1 MEKDRI
7 YYRKIG
13 EKGMTY
19 QSEYELELQFIKQLE
34 TQGYDK
40 VSIAD
45 EDALKKNFRKMLFEF
60 NKEKLNNIPFTD
72 KEFNRILIHLE
83 GKSIYN
89 SAKLFRDKYV
99 LERED
104 GTEVY
109 IEFFNSKNW
118 TKNKFQVTNQ
128 VTMISKYTNRYDV
141 TILVNGLP
149 LVQVE
154 LKRRGIDLKEAF
166 NQIERYR
173 RHSYKGLYR
182 YIQCFIITNGVD
194 TKYYSNSDKPLNFN
208 FTFFWSDEKNNRI
221 TNLSDFTSSFL
232 QKHTLNNIIGKYMII
247 SDADKNLMVMRP
259 YQVYAVEAITKR
271 ALETN
276 NNGYVWHTTGSGKT
290 LTSFKSSQLL
300 SNEEKIKKVFF
311 LIDRK
316 DLDSQTVEEFNK
328 FEADCVDTTDN
339 VGKLIKQVEDINS
352 RLIVTTIQK
361 LARLLKSEKYTHR
374 MDRYREEKVI
384 FIIDECHRSQFGEM
398 HTAINKHFVNAQYF
412 GFTGTPRLVE
422 NRSQDGRTTA
432 DLFDTCLHHYLIK
445 DAIND
450 NNVLGF
456 SVEYIKTFD
465 GDFDENDE
473 TKVSAIDENDETKV
487 SAIDKEEVFHSEKRV
502 NMVAQHIID
511 NHNAKTANKKF
522 TSIFTVDSIPLLI
535 KYYDTFKSLDH
546 DLKIAAVFT
555 FQDNEDLSG
564 KDEHSR
570 DSLERMIEDYNK
582 MFPSKDNTKFSTDT
596 FQAYFKDLSRK
607 LKNAEVDIVLV
618 VNMFL
623 TGFDSKPLNTL
634 YVDRNLNYHG
644 LVQAFSRTNRILDDT
659 KPYGNIVCYRNLKKN
674 TDEAICLFSQ
684 TDNTD
689 VVLMESY
696 DHYLKLFKERLEE
709 LYKVAPS
716 IDYIDDIQS
725 EEEKKNFILAFREL
739 SKQLI
744 KLKTFTDF
752 EFNKEALGISH
763 QEYEDYKSKY
773 FRIYDELKKTA
784 GEKESILLNIDFAI
798 ELMQV
803 DKINVD
809 YIMNLIRDIDFTDEE
824 KRKADI
830 EKIKRLLDSA
840 DNENLRLKA
849 DLIRAF
855 LEEVVPKASKDSSM
869 DDLFNEFIE
878 EKRVEE
884 ITEFSE
890 TVDIVR
896 ETMKDYITEYEYSG
910 IIDSAQIKDSING
923 GLIKKKKLSEKI
935 KHFIMDHVRK
945 FSF

>member
-1 MEKDRI
+1 
-7 YYRKIG
+7 
-13 EKGMTY
+13 MTY
-19 QSEYELELQFIKQLE
+19 QSEYELEELLIKQLE
-34 TQGYDK
+34 TQGYTK
-40 VSIAD
+40 VSIKNE
-45 EDALKKNFRKMLFEF
+45 EDLKSNFRNMLFEY

-83 GKSIYN
+83 GKSIFN
-89 SAKLFRDKYV
+89 SAKLFRDKFV
-99 LERED
+99 LERD
-104 GTEVY
+104 DSTEVY

-128 VTMISKYTNRYDV
+128 VTMINKYTNRYDV
-141 TILVNGLP
+141 TILINGLP
-149 LVQVE
+149 LVQIE
-154 LKRRGIDLKEAF
+154 LKRRGLDLREAF

-194 TKYYSNSDKPLNFN
+194 TKYFSNSDKPLNFN
-208 FTFFWSDEKNNRI
+208 FTFFWSDEKNKRI
-221 TNLSDFTSSFL
+221 SNLNLFTSSFL
-232 QKHTLNNIIGKYMII
+232 DKCNLNNVIGKYMII
-247 SDADKNLMVMRP
+247 NETDKNLMVMRP
-259 YQVYAVEAITKR
+259 YQIYAVEALTKR

-276 NNGYVWHTTGSGKT
+276 NNGYIWHTTGSGKT

-328 FEADCVDTTDN
+328 FEKDCVDTTN
-339 VGKLIKQVEDINS
+339 NIGKLISQIEDVNS

-361 LARLLKSEKYTHR
+361 LARLLQADKYAHR
-374 MDRYREEKVI
+374 MDKYREDKII
-384 FIIDECHRSQFGEM
+384 FIIDECHRSQFGDM
-398 HTAINKHFVNAQYF
+398 HTAINKHFKNAQYF
-412 GFTGTPRLVE
+412 GFTGTPRLME

-432 DLFDTCLHHYLIK
+432 DLFDKCLHTYLIK

-473 TKVSAIDENDETKV
+473 TKI
-487 SAIDKEEVFHSEKRV
+487 SAIDKEEVFHAEERIE
-502 NMVAQHIID
+502 MVAKHIID

-522 TSIFTVDSIPLLI
+522 TSLFTVDSIPTLI
-535 KYYDTFKSLDH
+535 KYYDTFKRLDH
-546 DLKIAAVFT
+546 DLKIAAVYT
-555 FQDNEDLSG
+555 FQDNEDLTG
-564 KDEHSR
+564 KEEHSR
-570 DSLERMIEDYNK
+570 DSLERIIEDYNN

-607 LKNAEVDIVLV
+607 LKKAEVDIVLV

-644 LVQAFSRTNRILDDT
+644 LVQAFSRTNRVLDDT

-684 TDNTD
+684 TGNAD

-696 DHYLKLFKERLEE
+696 DYYLEAFKKKLIE
-709 LYKVAPS
+709 LYNVAPS
-716 IDYIDDIQS
+716 VESLDDIKD
-725 EEEKKNFILAFREL
+725 EEHKKKFIEAFRDL

-744 KLKTFTDF
+744 KLKTFVDF
-752 EFNKEALGISH
+752 EFDKEKIGMSH

-773 FRIYDELKKTA
+773 FNIYDEVRKNA
-784 GEKESILLNIDFAI
+784 NEKESILLDIYFGI
-798 ELMQV
+798 ELMQT
-803 DKINVD
+803 DKINVN
-809 YIMNLIRDIDFTDEE
+809 YIMNLIRDIDFDNED

-830 EKIKRLLDSA
+830 EKIKKLLDSA
-840 DNENLRLKA
+840 DNDNLRLKA

-855 LEEVVPKASKDSSM
+855 LDEVVPKAEGKDSI
-869 DDLFNEFIE
+869 DELFNNFVE
-878 EKRVEE
+878 EKRVYE
-884 ITEFSE
+884 ITEFANE
-890 TVDIVR
+890 VDIER
-896 ETMKDYITEYEYSG
+896 EIVKEYITEYEYSG
-910 IIDSAQIKDSING
+910 AIDSAQIKDN
-923 GLIKKKKLSEKI
+923 IKGNLLKKRKLADRI
-935 KHFIMDHVRK
+935 KHFIIDNVAK
-945 FSF
+945 FTF

>member
-45 EDALKKNFRKMLFEF
+45 EDALKTNFRKMLFEF

-465 GDFDENDE
+465 GDF
-473 TKVSAIDENDETKV
+473 DENDETKV

>member
-1 MEKDRI
+1 
-7 YYRKIG
+7 
-13 EKGMTY
+13 MTY
-19 QSEYELELQFIKQLE
+19 QSEYELEELLIQQLE
-34 TQGYDK
+34 GQGYSK
-40 VSIAD
+40 VSITD
-45 EDALKKNFRKMLFEF
+45 EDGLKANFRKMLFEH
-60 NKEKLNNIPFTD
+60 NKEKLNNIPFTE

-118 TKNKFQVTNQ
+118 TKNEFQVTNQ
-128 VTMISKYTNRYDV
+128 VTMIGKYTNRYDV
-141 TILVNGLP
+141 TILINGLP
-149 LVQVE
+149 LVQIE
-154 LKRRGIDLKEAF
+154 LKRRGMDLKEAF

-182 YIQCFIITNGVD
+182 YIQCFVVTNGVD
-194 TKYYSNSDKPLNFN
+194 TKYFSNSDKPLNYN
-208 FTFFWSDEKNNRI
+208 FTFFWSDEKNKRI
-221 TNLSDFTSSFL
+221 SNLSEFTSSFFE
-232 QKHTLNNIIGKYMII
+232 KHILNNIIGKYMVI
-247 SDADKNLMVMRP
+247 SDADKSLMVMRP

-276 NNGYVWHTTGSGKT
+276 NNGYIWHTTGSGKT
-290 LTSFKSSQLL
+290 LTSFKASQLL
-300 SNEEKIKKVFF
+300 SNEESIKKVFF
-311 LIDRK
+311 LIDRR

-328 FEADCVDTTDN
+328 FERDCVDTTDN
-339 VGKLIKQVEDINS
+339 IGKLITQIEDINS
-352 RLIVTTIQK
+352 KLIVTTIQK
-361 LARLLKSEKYTHR
+361 LARLLKSEKYAKR
-374 MDRYREEKVI
+374 MDKYREKKVV

-432 DLFDTCLHHYLIK
+432 DIFDKCLHTYLIK

-450 NNVLGF
+450 HNVLGF

-465 GDFDENDE
+465 GDFDE
-473 TKVSAIDENDETKV
+473 SDETKV
-487 SAIDKEEVFHSEKRV
+487 SAIDKEEVFHSQERIT
-502 NMVAQHIID
+502 MVAQHIID
-511 NHNAKTANKKF
+511 NHNAKTSNKKF
-522 TSIFTVDSIPLLI
+522 TSLFTVDSIPLLI
-535 KYYDTFKSLDH
+535 KYYDTFKKLNH
-546 DLKIAAVFT
+546 DLKIAAIYT

-564 KDEHSR
+564 RDEHSR
-570 DSLERMIEDYNK
+570 DSLERIIDDYNN

-607 LKNAEVDIVLV
+607 LKNAEIDIVIV

-644 LVQAFSRTNRILDDT
+644 LIQAFSRTNRILDDT

-696 DHYLKLFKERLEE
+696 DHYIALFKERLVE
-709 LYKVAPS
+709 LYNLAPS
-716 IDYIDDIQS
+716 VGILDSIKD
-725 EEEKKNFILAFREL
+725 EEGKKKFVLAFREL

-744 KLKTFTDF
+744 KLKTFVDF
-752 EFNKEALGISH
+752 EFDKEKIGMSQ

-773 FRIYDELKKTA
+773 LRIYDELKRTA
-784 GEKESILLNIDFAI
+784 GEKESILLYIDFAI
-798 ELMQV
+798 EIISV

-809 YIMNLIRDIDFTDEE
+809 YIMNLIRDIDFSDEE
-824 KRKADI
+824 KQKADI
-830 EKIKRLLDSA
+830 EKIKRLLDNA

-855 LEEVVPKASKDSSM
+855 LEEVVPKANRNSSV

-878 EKRVEE
+878 EKRVYE
-884 ITEFSE
+884 ITEFAE
-890 TVDIVR
+890 NVDVVK
-896 ETMKDYITEYEYSG
+896 ETMKSYITEYEYSG
-910 IIDSAQIKDSING
+910 IIDSAKIKDSING
-923 GLIKKKKLSEKI
+923 GLLKKRNLANKI
-935 KHFIMDHVRK
+935 KHFIIEHVSK

>member
-1 MEKDRI
+1 
-7 YYRKIG
+7 
-13 EKGMTY
+13 MTY
-19 QSEYELELQFIKQLE
+19 QSEYELEMQLIKQLE
-34 TQGYDK
+34 TQGYIK
-40 VSIAD
+40 VSIDD
-45 EDALKKNFRKMLFEF
+45 EDALKANFRKMLFEH
-60 NKEKLNNIPFTD
+60 NKEKLNNTPFTD

-89 SAKLFRDKYV
+89 SSKLFRDKFV

-109 IEFFNSKNW
+109 LEFFNSKNW

-128 VTMISKYTNRYDV
+128 VTMINKYTNRYDV
-141 TILVNGLP
+141 TILINGLP

-154 LKRRGIDLKEAF
+154 LKRRGLDLKEAF

-182 YIQCFIITNGVD
+182 YIQCFVITNGVD
-194 TKYYSNSDKPLNFN
+194 TKYFSNSDKPLNFN

-221 TNLSDFTSSFL
+221 SNLSKFTESFFER
-232 QKHTLNNIIGKYMII
+232 HMLNNIIGKYMVI

-259 YQVYAVEAITKR
+259 YQVYAVEALTKR

-276 NNGYVWHTTGSGKT
+276 NNGYIWHTTGSGKT
-290 LTSFKSSQLL
+290 LTSFKASQLL

-339 VGKLIKQVEDINS
+339 VGTLIKQVEDINS

-361 LARLLKSEKYTHR
+361 LARLLKSEKYANR
-374 MDRYREEKVI
+374 MDKYREEKVI

-422 NRSQDGRTTA
+422 NKSQDGRTTA

-473 TKVSAIDENDETKV
+473 TKVSAID
-487 SAIDKEEVFHSEKRV
+487 KEEVFHSQDRIDKV
-502 NMVAQHIID
+502 SQHIID

-522 TSIFTVDSIPLLI
+522 TSLFTVDSIPLLI
-535 KYYDTFKSLDH
+535 KYYDTFKKLDH

-570 DSLERMIEDYNK
+570 ESLERIIEDYNK

-607 LKNAEVDIVLV
+607 IKNAEVDIVLV

-684 TDNTD
+684 TENTD

-696 DHYLKLFKERLEE
+696 DHYLGLFKERLDD
-709 LYKVAPS
+709 LYKLAPNIDMIDS
-716 IDYIDDIQS
+716 IQN
-725 EEEKKNFILAFREL
+725 EEGKKNFVIAFREL

-744 KLKTFTDF
+744 KLKTFVDF
-752 EFNKEALGISH
+752 EFDKEKIGMAH

-773 FRIYDELKKTA
+773 FRIYDELKKSA
-784 GEKESILLNIDFAI
+784 PEKESILLYIDFAI
-798 ELMQV
+798 ELMAI

-809 YIMNLIRDIDFTDEE
+809 YIMNLIRDIDFSDEE

-830 EKIKRLLDSA
+830 EKIKKLLDSA

-855 LEEVVPKASKDSSM
+855 LDEVVPKANKNSSM

-878 EKRVEE
+878 EKRVYE
-884 ITEFSE
+884 ITEFAE
-890 TVDIVR
+890 NIDIVK

-910 IIDSAQIKDSING
+910 IIDSAKIKDSING
-923 GLIKKKKLSEKI
+923 GLLKKKKLSEKI
-935 KHFIMDHVRK
+935 KHFIIDHVSK

>member
-1 MEKDRI
+1 
-7 YYRKIG
+7 
-13 EKGMTY
+13 MTY
-19 QSEYELELQFIKQLE
+19 QSEYELEMQLIKQLE
-34 TQGYDK
+34 TQGYIK
-40 VSIAD
+40 VSIDD
-45 EDALKKNFRKMLFEF
+45 EDALKANFRKMLFEH
-60 NKEKLNNIPFTD
+60 NKEKLNNTPFTD

-89 SAKLFRDKYV
+89 SSKLFRDKFV

-109 IEFFNSKNW
+109 LEFFNSKNW

-128 VTMISKYTNRYDV
+128 VTMINKYTNRYDV
-141 TILVNGLP
+141 TILINGLP

-154 LKRRGIDLKEAF
+154 LKRRGLDLKEAF

-182 YIQCFIITNGVD
+182 YIQCFVITNGVD
-194 TKYYSNSDKPLNFN
+194 TKYFSNSDKPLNFN

-221 TNLSDFTSSFL
+221 SNLSKFTESFFER
-232 QKHTLNNIIGKYMII
+232 HMLNNIIGKYMVI

-259 YQVYAVEAITKR
+259 YQVYAVEALTKR

-276 NNGYVWHTTGSGKT
+276 NNGYIWHTTGSGKT
-290 LTSFKSSQLL
+290 LTSFKASQLL

-339 VGKLIKQVEDINS
+339 VGTLIKQVEDINS

-361 LARLLKSEKYTHR
+361 LARLLKSEKYANR
-374 MDRYREEKVI
+374 MDKYREEKVI

-422 NRSQDGRTTA
+422 NKSQDGRTTA

-473 TKVSAIDENDETKV
+473 TKVSAID
-487 SAIDKEEVFHSEKRV
+487 KEEVFHSQDRIDKV
-502 NMVAQHIID
+502 SQHIID

-522 TSIFTVDSIPLLI
+522 TSLFTVDSIPLLI
-535 KYYDTFKSLDH
+535 KYYDTFKKLDH

-570 DSLERMIEDYNK
+570 ESLERIIEDYNK

-607 LKNAEVDIVLV
+607 IKNAEVDIVLV

-684 TDNTD
+684 TENTD

-696 DHYLKLFKERLEE
+696 DHYLGLFKERLDD
-709 LYKVAPS
+709 LYKLAPNIDMIDS
-716 IDYIDDIQS
+716 IQN
-725 EEEKKNFILAFREL
+725 EEGKKNFVIAFREL

-744 KLKTFTDF
+744 KLKTFVDF
-752 EFNKEALGISH
+752 EFDKEKIGMAH

-773 FRIYDELKKTA
+773 FRIYDELKKSA
-784 GEKESILLNIDFAI
+784 PEKEGILLYIDFAI
-798 ELMQV
+798 ELMAI

-809 YIMNLIRDIDFTDEE
+809 YIMNLIRDIDFSDEE

-830 EKIKRLLDSA
+830 EKIKKLLDSA

-855 LEEVVPKASKDSSM
+855 LDEVVPKANKNSSM

-878 EKRVEE
+878 EKRVYE
-884 ITEFSE
+884 ITEFAE
-890 TVDIVR
+890 NIDIVK

-910 IIDSAQIKDSING
+910 IIDSAKIKDSING
-923 GLIKKKKLSEKI
+923 GLLKKKKLSEKI
-935 KHFIMDHVRK
+935 KHFIIDHVSK

>member
-1 MEKDRI
+1 M
-7 YYRKIG
+7 
-13 EKGMTY
+13 
-19 QSEYELELQFIKQLE
+19 
-34 TQGYDK
+34 
-40 VSIAD
+40 
-45 EDALKKNFRKMLFEF
+45 
-60 NKEKLNNIPFTD
+60 
-72 KEFNRILIHLE
+72 
-83 GKSIYN
+83 
-89 SAKLFRDKYV
+89 
-99 LERED
+99 
-104 GTEVY
+104 
-109 IEFFNSKNW
+109 
-118 TKNKFQVTNQ
+118 
-128 VTMISKYTNRYDV
+128 
-141 TILVNGLP
+141 
-149 LVQVE
+149 
-154 LKRRGIDLKEAF
+154 
-166 NQIERYR
+166 
-173 RHSYKGLYR
+173 
-182 YIQCFIITNGVD
+182 
-194 TKYYSNSDKPLNFN
+194 
-208 FTFFWSDEKNNRI
+208 
-221 TNLSDFTSSFL
+221 
-232 QKHTLNNIIGKYMII
+232 LNNIIGKYMVI

-259 YQVYAVEAITKR
+259 YQVYAVEALTKR

-276 NNGYVWHTTGSGKT
+276 NNGYIWHTTGSGKT
-290 LTSFKSSQLL
+290 LTSFKASQLL

-339 VGKLIKQVEDINS
+339 VGTLIKQVEDINS

-361 LARLLKSEKYTHR
+361 LARLLKSEKYAHR
-374 MDRYREEKVI
+374 MDKYREEKVI

-412 GFTGTPRLVE
+412 GFTGTPRFVE

-473 TKVSAIDENDETKV
+473 TKVSAID
-487 SAIDKEEVFHSEKRV
+487 KEEVFHSQDRIDKV
-502 NMVAQHIID
+502 SQHIID

-522 TSIFTVDSIPLLI
+522 TSLFTVDSIPLLI
-535 KYYDTFKSLDH
+535 KYYDTFKKLDH

-570 DSLERMIEDYNK
+570 ESLERIIEDYNK
-582 MFPSKDNTKFSTDT
+582 MFPSKDSTKFSTDT

-607 LKNAEVDIVLV
+607 IKNAEVDIVLV

-684 TDNTD
+684 TENTD

-696 DHYLKLFKERLEE
+696 DHYLGLFKERLDD
-709 LYKVAPS
+709 LYKLAPNIDMIDS
-716 IDYIDDIQS
+716 IQN
-725 EEEKKNFILAFREL
+725 EEGKKNFVIAFREL

-744 KLKTFTDF
+744 KLKTFVDF
-752 EFNKEALGISH
+752 EFDKEKIGMAH

-773 FRIYDELKKTA
+773 FRIYDELKKSA
-784 GEKESILLNIDFAI
+784 PEKESILLYIDFAI
-798 ELMQV
+798 ELMAI

-809 YIMNLIRDIDFTDEE
+809 YIMNLIRDIDFSDEE

-855 LEEVVPKASKDSSM
+855 LDEVVPKANKNSSM

-878 EKRVEE
+878 EKRVYE
-884 ITEFSE
+884 ITEFAE
-890 TVDIVR
+890 NIDIVK

-910 IIDSAQIKDSING
+910 IIDSAKIKDSING
-923 GLIKKKKLSEKI
+923 GLLKKKKLSEKI
-935 KHFIMDHVRK
+935 KHFIIDHVSK

>member
-1 MEKDRI
+1 
-7 YYRKIG
+7 
-13 EKGMTY
+13 MTY
-19 QSEYELELQFIKQLE
+19 QSEYELEMQLIKQLE
-34 TQGYDK
+34 TQGYIK
-40 VSIAD
+40 VSIDD
-45 EDALKKNFRKMLFEF
+45 EDALKANFRKMLFEH
-60 NKEKLNNIPFTD
+60 NKEKLNNTPFTD

-89 SAKLFRDKYV
+89 SSKLFRDKFV

-109 IEFFNSKNW
+109 LEFFNSKNW

-128 VTMISKYTNRYDV
+128 VTMINKYTNRYDV
-141 TILVNGLP
+141 TILINGLP
-149 LVQVE
+149 LVQIE
-154 LKRRGIDLKEAF
+154 LKRRGLDLKEAF

-182 YIQCFIITNGVD
+182 YIQCFVITNGVD
-194 TKYYSNSDKPLNFN
+194 TKYFSNSDKPLNFN

-221 TNLSDFTSSFL
+221 SNLSKFTESFFER
-232 QKHTLNNIIGKYMII
+232 HMLNNIIGKYMVI

-259 YQVYAVEAITKR
+259 YQVYAVEALTKR

-276 NNGYVWHTTGSGKT
+276 NNGYIWHTTGSGKT
-290 LTSFKSSQLL
+290 LTSFKASQLL

-339 VGKLIKQVEDINS
+339 VGTLIKQVEDINS

-361 LARLLKSEKYTHR
+361 LARLLKSEKYAHR
-374 MDRYREEKVI
+374 MDKYREEKVI

-422 NRSQDGRTTA
+422 NKSQDGRTTA

-473 TKVSAIDENDETKV
+473 TKVSAID
-487 SAIDKEEVFHSEKRV
+487 KEEVFHSQDRIDKV
-502 NMVAQHIID
+502 SQHIID

-522 TSIFTVDSIPLLI
+522 TSLFTVDSIPLLI
-535 KYYDTFKSLDH
+535 KYYDTFKKLDH

-570 DSLERMIEDYNK
+570 ESLERIIEDYNK

-607 LKNAEVDIVLV
+607 IKNAEVDIVLV

-684 TDNTD
+684 TENTD

-696 DHYLKLFKERLEE
+696 DHYLGLFKERLDD
-709 LYKVAPS
+709 LYKLAPNIDMIDS
-716 IDYIDDIQS
+716 IQN
-725 EEEKKNFILAFREL
+725 EEGKKNFVIAFREL

-744 KLKTFTDF
+744 KLKTFVDF
-752 EFNKEALGISH
+752 EFDKEKIGMAH

-773 FRIYDELKKTA
+773 FRIYDELKKSA
-784 GEKESILLNIDFAI
+784 PEKESILLYIDFAI
-798 ELMQV
+798 ELMAI

-809 YIMNLIRDIDFTDEE
+809 YIMNLIRDIDFSDEE

-855 LEEVVPKASKDSSM
+855 LDEVVPKANKNSSM

-878 EKRVEE
+878 EKRVYE
-884 ITEFSE
+884 ITEFAE
-890 TVDIVR
+890 NIDIVK

-910 IIDSAQIKDSING
+910 IIDSAKIKDSING
-923 GLIKKKKLSEKI
+923 GLLKKKKLSEKI
-935 KHFIMDHVRK
+935 KHFIIDHVSK

>member
-1 MEKDRI
+1 
-7 YYRKIG
+7 
-13 EKGMTY
+13 MTY
-19 QSEYELELQFIKQLE
+19 QSEYELEMQLIKQLE
-34 TQGYDK
+34 TQGYIK
-40 VSIAD
+40 VPIDD
-45 EDALKKNFRKMLFEF
+45 EDALKANFRKMLFEH
-60 NKEKLNNIPFTD
+60 NKEKLNNTPFTD

-89 SAKLFRDKYV
+89 SSKLFRDKFV
-99 LERED
+99 LEREN

-109 IEFFNSKNW
+109 LEFFNSKNW

-128 VTMISKYTNRYDV
+128 VTMINKYTNRYDV
-141 TILVNGLP
+141 TILINGLP

-154 LKRRGIDLKEAF
+154 LKRRGLDLKEAF

-182 YIQCFIITNGVD
+182 YIQCFVITNGVD
-194 TKYYSNSDKPLNFN
+194 TKYFSNSDKPLNFN

-221 TNLSDFTSSFL
+221 SNLSKFTESFFER
-232 QKHTLNNIIGKYMII
+232 HMLNNIIGKYMVI

-259 YQVYAVEAITKR
+259 YQVYAVEALTKR

-276 NNGYVWHTTGSGKT
+276 NNGYIWHTTGAGKT
-290 LTSFKSSQLL
+290 LTSFKASQLL

-339 VGKLIKQVEDINS
+339 VGTLIKQVEDINS

-361 LARLLKSEKYTHR
+361 LARLLKSEKYAHR
-374 MDRYREEKVI
+374 MDKYREEKVI

-412 GFTGTPRLVE
+412 GFTGTPRFVE

-473 TKVSAIDENDETKV
+473 TKVSAID
-487 SAIDKEEVFHSEKRV
+487 KEEVFHSQDRIDKV
-502 NMVAQHIID
+502 SQHIID

-522 TSIFTVDSIPLLI
+522 TSLFTVDSIPLLI
-535 KYYDTFKSLDH
+535 KYYDTFKKLDH

-570 DSLERMIEDYNK
+570 ESLERIIEDYNK
-582 MFPSKDNTKFSTDT
+582 MFPSKDSTKFSTDT

-607 LKNAEVDIVLV
+607 IKNAEVDIVLV

-684 TDNTD
+684 TENTD

-696 DHYLKLFKERLEE
+696 DHYLGLFKERLDD
-709 LYKVAPS
+709 LYKLAPNIDMIDS
-716 IDYIDDIQS
+716 IQN
-725 EEEKKNFILAFREL
+725 EEGKKNFVIAFREL

-744 KLKTFTDF
+744 KLKTFVDF
-752 EFNKEALGISH
+752 EFDKEKIGMAH

-773 FRIYDELKKTA
+773 FRIYDELKKSA
-784 GEKESILLNIDFAI
+784 PEKESILLYIDFAI
-798 ELMQV
+798 ELMAI

-809 YIMNLIRDIDFTDEE
+809 YIMNLIRDIDFSDEE

-855 LEEVVPKASKDSSM
+855 LDEVVPKANKNSSM

-878 EKRVEE
+878 EKRVYE
-884 ITEFSE
+884 ITEFAE
-890 TVDIVR
+890 NIDIVK

-910 IIDSAQIKDSING
+910 IIDSAKIKDSING
-923 GLIKKKKLSEKI
+923 GLLKKKKLSEKI
-935 KHFIMDHVRK
+935 KHFIIDHVSK

>member
-1 MEKDRI
+1 
-7 YYRKIG
+7 
-13 EKGMTY
+13 MTY
-19 QSEYELELQFIKQLE
+19 QSEHELELQFIKQLE
-34 TQGYDK
+34 TQGYEK

-45 EDALKKNFRKMLFEF
+45 EDALKANFREMLFEF
-60 NKEKLNNIPFTD
+60 NKEKLNNVPFTD

-89 SAKLFRDKYV
+89 SAKIFRDKYV

-118 TKNKFQVTNQ
+118 TKNKFQVINQ
-128 VTMISKYTNRYDV
+128 VTMVSKYTNRYDV
-141 TILVNGLP
+141 TILINGLP
-149 LVQVE
+149 LVQIE

-182 YIQCFIITNGVD
+182 YIQCFVITNGVD
-194 TKYYSNSDKPLNFN
+194 TKYYSNSDKPLNFS

-232 QKHTLNNIIGKYMII
+232 ERHTLNNIIGKYMII

-259 YQVYAVEAITKR
+259 YQVYAVEAITNR

-328 FEADCVDTTDN
+328 FETDCVDTTDN
-339 VGKLIKQVEDINS
+339 IGKLIKQVEDVNS

-361 LARLLKSEKYTHR
+361 LARLLKSEKYAHR
-374 MDRYREEKVI
+374 MDKYREEKVI

-432 DLFDTCLHHYLIK
+432 DLFDKCLHTYLIK

-465 GDFDENDE
+465 GD
-473 TKVSAIDENDETKV
+473 IDESDETKV
-487 SAIDKEEVFHSEKRV
+487 SAIDKKEVFHSDERV
-502 NMVAQHIID
+502 SMVAQHIID
-511 NHNAKTANKKF
+511 NHNAKTSNKKF
-522 TSIFTVDSIPLLI
+522 TSLFTVDSIPLLI
-535 KYYDTFKSLDH
+535 KYYDTFKKLDH

-696 DHYLKLFKERLEE
+696 DNYLDLFKERLAE
-709 LYKVAPS
+709 LYKVAQT
-716 IDYIDDIQS
+716 IDYIDSIQS
-725 EEEKKNFILAFREL
+725 EEEKKNFIIAFREL

-752 EFNKEALGISH
+752 EFNKEDLGISH

-773 FRIYDELKKTA
+773 FRIYDEIKKTA

-809 YIMNLIRDIDFTDEE
+809 YIMNLIRDIDFSDEE
-824 KRKADI
+824 KRRADI

-840 DNENLRLKA
+840 DNENLRLKS

-855 LEEVVPKASKDSSM
+855 LEEVVPKANKDSSM

-890 TVDIVR
+890 YVDIKR

-910 IIDSAQIKDSING
+910 IIDSAGIKDSING
-923 GLIKKKKLSEKI
+923 GLLKKKKISEKI
-935 KHFIMDHVRK
+935 KHFIVDHVRK

>member
-1 MEKDRI
+1 
-7 YYRKIG
+7 
-13 EKGMTY
+13 MTY
-19 QSEYELELQFIKQLE
+19 QSEYELEMQLIKQLE
-34 TQGYDK
+34 TQGYIK
-40 VSIAD
+40 VPIDD
-45 EDALKKNFRKMLFEF
+45 EDALKANFRKMLFEH
-60 NKEKLNNIPFTD
+60 NKEKLNNTPFTD

-89 SAKLFRDKYV
+89 SSKLFRDKFV
-99 LERED
+99 LEREN

-109 IEFFNSKNW
+109 LEFFNSKNW

-128 VTMISKYTNRYDV
+128 VTMINKYTNRYDV
-141 TILVNGLP
+141 TILINGLP

-154 LKRRGIDLKEAF
+154 LKRRGLDLKEAF

-182 YIQCFIITNGVD
+182 YIQCFVITNGVD
-194 TKYYSNSDKPLNFN
+194 TKYFSNSDKPLNFN

-221 TNLSDFTSSFL
+221 SNLSKFTESFFER
-232 QKHTLNNIIGKYMII
+232 HMLNNIIGKYMVI

-259 YQVYAVEAITKR
+259 YQVYAVEALTKR

-276 NNGYVWHTTGSGKT
+276 NNGYIWHTTGSGKT
-290 LTSFKSSQLL
+290 LTSFKASQLL

-339 VGKLIKQVEDINS
+339 VGTLIKQVEDINS

-361 LARLLKSEKYTHR
+361 LARLLKSEKYAHR
-374 MDRYREEKVI
+374 MDKYREEKVI

-473 TKVSAIDENDETKV
+473 TKVSAID
-487 SAIDKEEVFHSEKRV
+487 KEEVFHSQDRIDKV
-502 NMVAQHIID
+502 SQHIID

-522 TSIFTVDSIPLLI
+522 TSLFTVDSIPLLI
-535 KYYDTFKSLDH
+535 KYYDTFKKLDH

-570 DSLERMIEDYNK
+570 ESLERIIEDYNK
-582 MFPSKDNTKFSTDT
+582 MFPSKDSTKFSTDT

-607 LKNAEVDIVLV
+607 IKNAEVDIVLV

-684 TDNTD
+684 TENTD

-696 DHYLKLFKERLEE
+696 DHYLGLFKERLDD
-709 LYKVAPS
+709 LYKLAPNIDMIDS
-716 IDYIDDIQS
+716 IQN
-725 EEEKKNFILAFREL
+725 EEGKKNFVIAFREL

-744 KLKTFTDF
+744 KLKTFVDF
-752 EFNKEALGISH
+752 EFDKEKIGMAH

-773 FRIYDELKKTA
+773 FRIYDELKKSA
-784 GEKESILLNIDFAI
+784 PEKESILLYIDFAI
-798 ELMQV
+798 ELMAI

-809 YIMNLIRDIDFTDEE
+809 YIMNLIRDIDFSDEE

-855 LEEVVPKASKDSSM
+855 LDEVVPKANKNSSM

-878 EKRVEE
+878 EKRVYE
-884 ITEFSE
+884 ITEFAE
-890 TVDIVR
+890 NIDIVK

-910 IIDSAQIKDSING
+910 IIDSAKIKDSING
-923 GLIKKKKLSEKI
+923 GLLKKKKLSEKI
-935 KHFIMDHVRK
+935 KHFIIDHVSK

>member
-1 MEKDRI
+1 
-7 YYRKIG
+7 
-13 EKGMTY
+13 MTY
-19 QSEYELELQFIKQLE
+19 QSEYELEMQLIKQLE
-34 TQGYDK
+34 TQGYIK
-40 VSIAD
+40 VSIDD
-45 EDALKKNFRKMLFEF
+45 EDELKANFRKMLFEH
-60 NKEKLNNIPFTD
+60 NKEKLNNTPFTD

-89 SAKLFRDKYV
+89 SSKLFRDKFV
-99 LERED
+99 LEREN

-109 IEFFNSKNW
+109 LEFFNSKNW

-128 VTMISKYTNRYDV
+128 VTMINKYTNRYDV
-141 TILVNGLP
+141 TILINGLP

-154 LKRRGIDLKEAF
+154 LKRRGLDLKEAF

-182 YIQCFIITNGVD
+182 YIQCFVITNGVD
-194 TKYYSNSDKPLNFN
+194 TKYFSNSDKPLNFN

-221 TNLSDFTSSFL
+221 SNLSKFTESFFER
-232 QKHTLNNIIGKYMII
+232 HMLNNIIGKYMVI

-259 YQVYAVEAITKR
+259 YQVYAVEALTKR

-276 NNGYVWHTTGSGKT
+276 NNGYIWHTTGSGKT
-290 LTSFKSSQLL
+290 LTSFKASQLL

-339 VGKLIKQVEDINS
+339 VGTLIKQVEDINS

-361 LARLLKSEKYTHR
+361 LARLLKSEKYAHR
-374 MDRYREEKVI
+374 MDKYREEKVI

-422 NRSQDGRTTA
+422 NKSQDGRTTA

-473 TKVSAIDENDETKV
+473 TKVSAID
-487 SAIDKEEVFHSEKRV
+487 KEEVFHSQDRIDKV
-502 NMVAQHIID
+502 SQHIID

-522 TSIFTVDSIPLLI
+522 TSLFTVDSIPLLI
-535 KYYDTFKSLDH
+535 KYYDTFKKLDH

-570 DSLERMIEDYNK
+570 ESLERIIEDYNK

-607 LKNAEVDIVLV
+607 IKNAEVDIVLV

-684 TDNTD
+684 TENTD

-696 DHYLKLFKERLEE
+696 DHYLGLFKERLDD
-709 LYKVAPS
+709 LYKLAPNIDMIDS
-716 IDYIDDIQS
+716 IQN
-725 EEEKKNFILAFREL
+725 EEGKKNFVIAFREL

-744 KLKTFTDF
+744 KLKTFVDF
-752 EFNKEALGISH
+752 EFDKEKIGMAH

-773 FRIYDELKKTA
+773 FRIYDELKKSA
-784 GEKESILLNIDFAI
+784 PEKESILLYIDFAI
-798 ELMQV
+798 ELMAI

-809 YIMNLIRDIDFTDEE
+809 YIMNLIRDIDFSDEE

-855 LEEVVPKASKDSSM
+855 LDEVVPKANKNSSM

-878 EKRVEE
+878 EKRVYE
-884 ITEFSE
+884 ITEFAE
-890 TVDIVR
+890 NIDIVK

-910 IIDSAQIKDSING
+910 IIDSAKIKDSING
-923 GLIKKKKLSEKI
+923 GLLKKKKLSEKI
-935 KHFIMDHVRK
+935 KHFIIDHVSK

>member
-1 MEKDRI
+1 
-7 YYRKIG
+7 
-13 EKGMTY
+13 MTY
-19 QSEYELELQFIKQLE
+19 QSEHELEMQLIKQLE
-34 TQGYDK
+34 TQGYIK
-40 VSIAD
+40 VSIDD
-45 EDALKKNFRKMLFEF
+45 EDALKANFRKMLFEH
-60 NKEKLNNIPFTD
+60 NKEKLNNTPFTD

-89 SAKLFRDKYV
+89 SSKLFRDKFV

-109 IEFFNSKNW
+109 LEFFNSKNW

-128 VTMISKYTNRYDV
+128 VTMINKYTNRYDV
-141 TILVNGLP
+141 TILINGLP
-149 LVQVE
+149 LVQIE
-154 LKRRGIDLKEAF
+154 LKRRGLDLKEAF

-182 YIQCFIITNGVD
+182 YIQCFVITNGVD
-194 TKYYSNSDKPLNFN
+194 TKYFSNSDKPLNFN

-221 TNLSDFTSSFL
+221 SNLSKFTESFFER
-232 QKHTLNNIIGKYMII
+232 HMLNNIIGKYMVI

-259 YQVYAVEAITKR
+259 YQVYAVEALTKR

-276 NNGYVWHTTGSGKT
+276 NNGYIWHTTGSGKT
-290 LTSFKSSQLL
+290 LTSFKASQLL

-339 VGKLIKQVEDINS
+339 VGTLIKQVEDINS

-361 LARLLKSEKYTHR
+361 LARLLKSEKYAHR
-374 MDRYREEKVI
+374 MDKYREEKVI

-422 NRSQDGRTTA
+422 NKSQDGRTTA

-473 TKVSAIDENDETKV
+473 TKVSAID
-487 SAIDKEEVFHSEKRV
+487 KEEVFHSQDRIDKV
-502 NMVAQHIID
+502 SQHIID

-522 TSIFTVDSIPLLI
+522 TSLFTVDSIPLLI
-535 KYYDTFKSLDH
+535 KYYDTFKKLDH

-570 DSLERMIEDYNK
+570 ESLERIIEDYNK

-607 LKNAEVDIVLV
+607 IKNAEVDIVLV

-684 TDNTD
+684 TENTD

-696 DHYLKLFKERLEE
+696 EYYLGLFKERLDD
-709 LYKVAPS
+709 LYKLAPNIDMIDS
-716 IDYIDDIQS
+716 IQN
-725 EEEKKNFILAFREL
+725 EEGKKNFVIAFREL

-744 KLKTFTDF
+744 KLKTFVDF
-752 EFNKEALGISH
+752 EFDKEKIGMSH

-773 FRIYDELKKTA
+773 FRIYDELKKSVS
-784 GEKESILLNIDFAI
+784 EKESILLYIDFAI
-798 ELMQV
+798 ELMAV

-809 YIMNLIRDIDFTDEE
+809 YIMNLIRDIDFSDDE
-824 KRKADI
+824 KRKTDI

-840 DNENLRLKA
+840 NNENLRLKA

-855 LEEVVPKASKDSSM
+855 LDEVVPKVNKDSSM

-878 EKRVEE
+878 EKRVYE
-884 ITEFSE
+884 ITEFAE
-890 TVDIVR
+890 NIDIVK

-910 IIDSAQIKDSING
+910 IIDSAKIKDSING
-923 GLIKKKKLSEKI
+923 GLLKKKKLSEKI
-935 KHFIMDHVRK
+935 KHFIIDHVSK

>member
-1 MEKDRI
+1 
-7 YYRKIG
+7 
-13 EKGMTY
+13 
-19 QSEYELELQFIKQLE
+19 
-34 TQGYDK
+34 
-40 VSIAD
+40 
-45 EDALKKNFRKMLFEF
+45 
-60 NKEKLNNIPFTD
+60 
-72 KEFNRILIHLE
+72 
-83 GKSIYN
+83 
-89 SAKLFRDKYV
+89 
-99 LERED
+99 
-104 GTEVY
+104 
-109 IEFFNSKNW
+109 
-118 TKNKFQVTNQ
+118 
-128 VTMISKYTNRYDV
+128 MINKYTNRYDV
-141 TILVNGLP
+141 TILINGLP

-154 LKRRGIDLKEAF
+154 LKRRGLDLKEAF

-182 YIQCFIITNGVD
+182 YIQCFVITNGVD
-194 TKYYSNSDKPLNFN
+194 TKYFSNSDKPLNFN

-221 TNLSDFTSSFL
+221 SNLRKFTESFFER
-232 QKHTLNNIIGKYMII
+232 HMLNNIIGKYMVI

-259 YQVYAVEAITKR
+259 YQVYAVEALTKR

-276 NNGYVWHTTGSGKT
+276 NNGYIWHTTGSGKT
-290 LTSFKSSQLL
+290 LTSFKASQLL

-339 VGKLIKQVEDINS
+339 VGTLIKQVEDINS

-361 LARLLKSEKYTHR
+361 LARLLKSEKYAHR
-374 MDRYREEKVI
+374 MDKYREEKVI

-432 DLFDTCLHHYLIK
+432 DFFDTCLHHYLIK

-473 TKVSAIDENDETKV
+473 TKVSAID
-487 SAIDKEEVFHSEKRV
+487 KEEVFHAEDRIVMIS
-502 NMVAQHIID
+502 QHIID

-522 TSIFTVDSIPLLI
+522 TSLFTVDSIPLLI
-535 KYYDTFKSLDH
+535 KYYDTFKKLDH

-570 DSLERMIEDYNK
+570 ESLERMIDDYNK
-582 MFPSKDNTKFSTDT
+582 MFPSKDNAKFSTET

-607 LKNAEVDIVLV
+607 IKNAEVDIVLV

-623 TGFDSKPLNTL
+623 TGFDSKSLNTL

-644 LVQAFSRTNRILDDT
+644 LVQAFSRINRILDDT

-684 TDNTD
+684 TENTD

-696 DHYLKLFKERLEE
+696 DHYLNLFKDRLEE
-709 LYKVAPS
+709 LYKVAPT
-716 IDYIDDIQS
+716 IDYVDGIQS
-725 EEEKKNFILAFREL
+725 EEEKKSFILAFREL

-752 EFNKEALGISH
+752 EFDEKAIGISH

-798 ELMQV
+798 ELMSV

-809 YIMNLIRDIDFTDEE
+809 YIMNLIRDIDFTNEE

-840 DNENLRLKA
+840 DNENLRLKS

-855 LEEVVPKASKDSSM
+855 LDEVVPKANKDSSM
-869 DDLFNEFIE
+869 DNLFNEFVE

-884 ITEFSE
+884 ITKFSE
-890 TVDIVR
+890 EVEVER
-896 ETMKDYITEYEYSG
+896 EKVKDYITEYEYSG
-910 IIDSAQIKDSING
+910 TIDSAEIKDVIKG
-923 GLIKKKKLSEKI
+923 GLLKKKKLSEKI
-935 KHFIMDHVRK
+935 KHFIMDHVSK
-945 FSF
+945 FTF